1 MTGIAEHAGARSG
14 WTNWAGSAQ
23 CFPARRI
30 SLRSEDELVQQV
42 RDACSTGQPL
52 RVAGNGHSFAPLVS
66 TDSTLVD
73 LHEYDDVIAVD
84 PAAMTVTV
92 QAGAPLWRINAELD
106 RYGLALEN
114 MGTVNVQTAAGL
126 VATGTHGSGIR
137 YGCLSSQV
145 ASMRLVTGRGE
156 VVECSASTEP
166 EVFSAA
172 RLGLGA
178 LGVISTVT
186 FRCVPAFSL
195 GLEERT
201 EPFARLVERL
211 PEHVESIDHPIF
223 FWPMWSDQVHIRAMS
238 RTTAPLRPSSR
249 WQAWRDHYL
258 AGHVG
263 LQGVLWA
270 HRRDAALV
278 PFASKVLTR
287 RPLRSFVDMSH
298 RVFTFPQHV
307 RVVSM
312 EYAVPFEALGQA
324 LQELRRA
331 LPLSGE
337 VVSLPLE
344 IRVAPGNDIP
354 LSPSYGRLTGYVNL
368 ATDAHSPHDKIYQVA
383 ERVLGDFDGRP
394 HWAKLHSQTASS
406 LAPRYPRWNDV
417 QRIRQS
423 LDPEG
428 ILINPYLER
437 VFTGT
442 A

>member
-1 MTGIAEHAGARSG
+1 MTGIAERPDARSM
-14 WTNWAGSAQ
+14 WTNWAGSAR
-23 CFPARRI
+23 CTPARRV
-30 SLRSEDELVQQV
+30 SPRSEDELAQYV
-42 RDACSTGQPL
+42 RDACATGQPL
-52 RVAGNGHSFAPLVS
+52 RLAGSGHSFAPLVS

-73 LHEYDDVIAVD
+73 LHEYADVIAVD
-84 PAAMTVTV
+84 PVGMTVTV
-92 QAGAPLWRINAELD
+92 QAGTPLWRINAELD

-114 MGTVNVQTAAGL
+114 MGTINVQTAAGL
-126 VATGTHGSGIR
+126 VSTGTHGSGTR
-137 YGCLSSQV
+137 YGCLSSQI
-145 ASMRLVTGRGE
+145 ASMRLITGRGE
-156 VVECSASTEP
+156 LVECSATSEP
-166 EVFSAA
+166 DVFSAA

-178 LGVISTVT
+178 LGVISTIT

-201 EPFARLVERL
+201 EPFARLIGRL
-211 PEHVESIDHPIF
+211 PELIANVDHPIF
-223 FWPMWSDQVHIRAMS
+223 FWPMWSDSVHIRAMS
-238 RTTAPLRPSSR
+238 RTTAPRRPPSR

-263 LQGVLWA
+263 LHGVLRT
-270 HRRDAALV
+270 HRRNAALV

-287 RPLRSFVDMSH
+287 RPLRSFVDVSH
-298 RVFTFPQHV
+298 RVFTFPQRV
-307 RVVSM
+307 RVVAM
-312 EYAVPFEALGQA
+312 EYAVPLEALGQA

-331 LPLSGE
+331 LPSAGE

-354 LSPSYGRLTGYVNL
+354 LSPAYGRPTGYVNL
-368 ATDAHSPHDKIYQVA
+368 ATDAHSPHDKIFHCA

-394 HWAKLHSQTASS
+394 HWAKLHSHTARS
-406 LAPRYPRWNDV
+406 LAPRYPRWHDV

-428 ILINPYLER
+428 ILINPYLEQ
-437 VFTGT
+437 VLTGT